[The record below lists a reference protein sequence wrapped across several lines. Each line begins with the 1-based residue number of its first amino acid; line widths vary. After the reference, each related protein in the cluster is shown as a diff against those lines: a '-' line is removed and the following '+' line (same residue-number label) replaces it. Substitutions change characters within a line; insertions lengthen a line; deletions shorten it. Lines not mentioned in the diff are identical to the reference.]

1 MQVLQVVTDGFI
13 MLIILITNLLKCI
26 NFIKTLITMYTPI
39 IKYVLLKGVEVVT
52 IDFIKL
58 LNNLLTNI
66 TDLLISINN

>member
-26 NFIKTLITMYTPI
+26 NFIKTFIIMYTPI

-58 LNNLLTNI
+58 LNNLLTTI
-66 TDLLISINN
+66 TDL